1 VLKIPYKKTSL
12 KGGKVRITG
21 PSGVHMKAGTKKNAE
36 AQLRLLH
43 GVERGWTPT
52 KGKKQGIPERK

>member
-1 VLKIPYKKTSL
+1 MPYKKKVL

-43 GVERGWTPT
+43 GIDKGWKPT
-52 KGKKQGIPERK
+52 KGKKRGIPER

>member
-1 VLKIPYKKTSL
+1 LPYKETKL

-43 GVERGWTPT
+43 GIDSGKWKPT
-52 KGKKQGIPERK
+52 KGKKRGIPER

>member
-1 VLKIPYKKTSL
+1 MPYKKKAL
-12 KGGKVRITG
+12 KGGKVRVSG

-43 GVERGWTPT
+43 GVEHGWKPDKKKR
-52 KGKKQGIPERK
+52 KGISER

>member
-1 VLKIPYKKTSL
+1 MKIPYKKTNL

-21 PSGVHMKAGTKKNAE
+21 PSGVHMKHGTKKNAE

-43 GVERGWTPT
+43 GVES
-52 KGKKQGIPERK
+52 GKWKPDKNKRKGIPER